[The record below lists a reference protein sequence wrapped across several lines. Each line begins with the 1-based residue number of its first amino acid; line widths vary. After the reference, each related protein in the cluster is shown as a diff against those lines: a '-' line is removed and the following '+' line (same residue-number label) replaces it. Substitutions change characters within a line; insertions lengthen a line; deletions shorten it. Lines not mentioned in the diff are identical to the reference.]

1 MRTVSTL
8 LVTRVR
14 LHATRLDGEIAD
26 GADPMETGER
36 AARAAQLLQPRM
48 RNGLARGL
56 RRAVLEARRTACVRS
71 SAVHVA
77 RSAVWSCAPS
87 LLQLAAE
94 LGGELGDG
102 GLRPRGVALTR
113 LLLSDGTGPLFC
125 ARDEEELRA
134 AIDEIRGQLS

>member
-8 LVTRVR
+8 LVTRVL

-26 GADPMETGER
+26 GADLMETGER

-48 RNGLARGL
+48 RHGLARGL
-56 RRAVLEARRTACVRS
+56 RRAVLDARGTACARS

-77 RSAVWSCAPS
+77 RAAVWACAPS

-94 LGGELGDG
+94 LGDE
-102 GLRPRGVALTR
+102 GLRARGVALTR
-113 LLLSDGTGPLFC
+113 LLLCDGTGPLYC

-134 AIDEIRGQLS
+134 AIDEIRSAL

>member
-8 LVTRVR
+8 LFTRVR

-26 GADPMETGER
+26 GADPMENGER

-48 RNGLARGL
+48 RQGLARGL
-56 RRAVLEARRTACVRS
+56 RRAVLDARRTACVRS

-77 RSAVWSCAPS
+77 RSAVGACAPS
-87 LLQLAAE
+87 LLQLAA
-94 LGGELGDG
+94 ELGDG

-113 LLLSDGTGPLFC
+113 LLLSDGTGPLYC
-125 ARDEEELRA
+125 ARTEEELRA
-134 AIDEIRGQLS
+134 AIDAIRAAL

>member
-94 LGGELGDG
+94 LGDG

-113 LLLSDGTGPLFC
+113 LLLSDGTGPLYC
-125 ARDEEELRA
+125 ARTEAELRA
-134 AIDEIRGQLS
+134 AIDEIRAAL

>member
-48 RNGLARGL
+48 RHGLACGVHRT
-56 RRAVLEARRTACVRS
+56 VLDARRTACVRA

-77 RSAVWSCAPS
+77 RSAVWACAPS

-94 LGGELGDG
+94 LGDG
-102 GLRPRGVALTR
+102 GPRPRGVALTR
-113 LLLSDGTGPLFC
+113 LLLSDGTGPLYC
-125 ARDEEELRA
+125 ARTEEELRA
-134 AIDEIRGQLS
+134 AIDEIRAAL

>member
-1 MRTVSTL
+1 MSTL

-26 GADPMETGER
+26 GADPMESAER
-36 AARAAQLLQPRM
+36 AARAAQLLAPRM
-48 RNGLARGL
+48 RHGLARGL
-56 RRAVLEARRTACVRS
+56 RRAVLDARQTACMRS

-77 RSAVWSCAPS
+77 RAAVCACAPS
-87 LLQLAAE
+87 LLQLAA
-94 LGGELGDG
+94 ELGDG

-125 ARDEEELRA
+125 ARDEDELRA
-134 AIDEIRGQLS
+134 AIDEIRAAL

>member
-77 RSAVWSCAPS
+77 RSAVWACAPS
-87 LLQLAAE
+87 LLQLAA
-94 LGGELGDG
+94 ELGDG

-113 LLLSDGTGPLFC
+113 LLLSDGTGPLYC
-125 ARDEEELRA
+125 ARTEAELRA
-134 AIDEIRGQLS
+134 AIDEIRAAL